1 VDIAEN
7 GRDHRHDAG
16 VRFLASPRRR
26 RRLAWAAGVVGVIGL
41 FLLAGALLPSHGA
54 TRKGVRVAPQAPTF
68 GAPTTTRAIFGG
80 ETPAEARARERAEVV
95 VRPLATT
102 FVGDLLL
109 RRNLAAA
116 HALLAPSLRSR
127 YKLVDWAAGRN
138 LPLPRNALTTPGTTI
153 AFSGATTVGLVA
165 TVPGNSEST
174 LFALRFERRD
184 GRWLI
189 DYLHRGHGSARIDE
203 TNYAPPGFLPGS
215 HVETLWTWLI
225 LAGGLVGLIL
235 VAALI
240 SRGLKGPALG

>member
-1 VDIAEN
+1 
-7 GRDHRHDAG
+7 
-16 VRFLASPRRR
+16 
-26 RRLAWAAGVVGVIGL
+26 VVGVIGL
-41 FLLAGALLPSHGA
+41 FLLVNALLPSHGA

-68 GAPTTTRAIFGG
+68 GAPGPTTAPIFGG
-80 ETPAEARARERAEVV
+80 ETPAEARARKHAEAA
-95 VRPLATT
+95 VRPLAAT

-109 RRNLAAA
+109 RRNLTAA

-127 YKLVDWAAGRN
+127 YTLTDWAAGRN
-138 LPLPRNALTTPGTTI
+138 LPLPHSTLTTPGTTI

-165 TVPGNSEST
+165 TVAGNSDST
-174 LFALRFERRD
+174 LLALRFERTG

-189 DYLHRGHGSARIDE
+189 DYLHRGHSSARIDE

-235 VAALI
+235 VVALV
-240 SRGLKGPALG
+240 SRGLGGPSLG

>member
-1 VDIAEN
+1 
-7 GRDHRHDAG
+7 
-16 VRFLASPRRR
+16 
-26 RRLAWAAGVVGVIGL
+26 VIGL
-41 FLLAGALLPSHGA
+41 LLLVNALLPSHGT
-54 TRKGVRVAPQAPTF
+54 TRKGVRVAPQAPIF
-68 GAPTTTRAIFGG
+68 GAPTVTTALFGG
-80 ETPAEARARERAEVV
+80 ESPAEARARKRAEVA
-95 VRPLATT
+95 VRPLAAA

-109 RRNLAAA
+109 RRNLTAA
-116 HALLAPSLRSR
+116 HALLTPSLRSQ
-127 YKLVDWAAGRN
+127 YAFVDWAAGRN

-165 TVPGNSEST
+165 TIPGNSEST
-174 LFALRFERRD
+174 LLALRFERTG

-189 DYLHRGHGSARIDE
+189 DYLHRGHTSVRIDE

-225 LAGGLVGLIL
+225 LAGGLLGLIL

>member
-1 VDIAEN
+1 V
-7 GRDHRHDAG
+7 
-16 VRFLASPRRR
+16 
-26 RRLAWAAGVVGVIGL
+26 AGVVGVIGL
-41 FLLAGALLPSHGA
+41 FLLVNALLPSHGA

-68 GAPTTTRAIFGG
+68 GAPTTTTAIFGD
-80 ETPAEARARERAEVV
+80 ESPAEARARKRAEVA
-95 VRPLATT
+95 VRPLAAA

-109 RRNLAAA
+109 RRNLVAA

-127 YKLVDWAAGRN
+127 YALVDWAAGRN
-138 LPLPRNALTTPGTTI
+138 LPLPRNTLTTPGTTI
-153 AFSGATTVGLVA
+153 AFSGSTTVGLVA
-165 TVPGNSEST
+165 MVPGNSEST
-174 LFALRFERRD
+174 LLALRFERTG

-189 DYLHRGHGSARIDE
+189 DYLHRGHTSARIDE

>member
-1 VDIAEN
+1 
-7 GRDHRHDAG
+7 
-16 VRFLASPRRR
+16 
-26 RRLAWAAGVVGVIGL
+26 
-41 FLLAGALLPSHGA
+41 
-54 TRKGVRVAPQAPTF
+54 
-68 GAPTTTRAIFGG
+68 
-80 ETPAEARARERAEVV
+80 
-95 VRPLATT
+95 
-102 FVGDLLL
+102 
-109 RRNLAAA
+109 
-116 HALLAPSLRSR
+116 
-127 YKLVDWAAGRN
+127 VDWAAGRN

-215 HVETLWTWLI
+215 HVETLWSWLI